1 MSLLHQ
7 HHGNVGF
14 RLLLTILL
22 NLVIFVVEL
31 ISGIVANS
39 LALITDAFHNLT
51 DFSSAVISLTAHR
64 ISQREADSRRT
75 FGYQRV
81 EILAAVLNV
90 AVLFA
95 VAGVIFIKAWHRVQ
109 NPAPVRGGLMLGV
122 ALLALLANGAAALLL
137 REPAKGN
144 LNVRS
149 TFVHLLSDALSSLG
163 AMIAGILVLVKGWEI
178 TDSLASLLIGGFIVW
193 GGWGI
198 LKEATNILL
207 NAAPH
212 WIHVDDIK
220 TRLEQ
225 LAEVD
230 GVHHIHVWSSSSA
243 SVAFSAHILVKNQ
256 TLEEVDRLAHTIRE
270 ILVHEFHI
278 DHPTLQFETGQ
289 HEAVALLCNE
299 ISTRNDEPPAPPS
312 RSSHETSK

>member
-1 MSLLHQ
+1 MSLLHRHQ
-7 HHGNVGF
+7 GNVGF

-22 NLVIFVVEL
+22 NLVIFVAEL
-31 ISGIVANS
+31 IFGIVANS

-95 VAGVIFIKAWHRVQ
+95 VAGVIFIKAFHRLQ
-109 NPAPVRGGLMLGV
+109 SPAPVRGGLMFGV
-122 ALLALLANGAAALLL
+122 ALVALMANVAAAMLL
-137 REPAKGN
+137 RESAKEN

-149 TFVHLLSDALSSLG
+149 TFVHALSDALSSLG
-163 AMIAGILVLVKGWEI
+163 AMIAGVFVMVKGWEI
-178 TDSLASLLIGGFIVW
+178 TDSLASLLIGVFIVW

-207 NAAPH
+207 NAAPR
-212 WIHVDDIK
+212 WIKVDDIK
-220 TRLEQ
+220 ARLEQ
-225 LAEVD
+225 LPEVE

-256 TLEEVDRLAHTIRE
+256 TLEEVDRLSHTIRE
-270 ILVHEFHI
+270 ILVHEFQV
-278 DHPTLQFETGQ
+278 DHPTLQFETRQ
-289 HEAVALLCNE
+289 FEAVALFCNE
-299 ISTRNDEPPAPPS
+299 IPDRPNETPGRTSLSS
-312 RSSHETSK
+312 RETMK